1 MRSSSDTAIV
11 SRRQTRDKT
20 INNGNEAVV
29 RCRGVRIRFL
39 WTRSRTNLKTNV
51 HVQRAES
58 SCCFTNINRTGIP
71 RNVLFRQKTGGD
83 MLSICLFVYLSGNG
97 GWRRQQP
104 AGRLATHVCGS
115 AAAWCYIF
123 IRWTGWTFA
132 VILSRQALL
141 ASFAALFS
149 CYRYVGQHAIRI
161 EHFHYDAPASVSLR
175 HYISTVLCC
184 VLVLA
189 RKYLRR
195 YLQGYI
201 TQFTR
206 CS

>member
-83 MLSICLFVYLSGNG
+83 MLSICLSVRLSVWQWWMETTAACRPTRN
-97 GWRRQQP
+97 P
-104 AGRLATHVCGS
+104 RLWIGSRLVLYIHQMNRVNFCSDFITTS
-115 AAAWCYIF
+115 AARF
-123 IRWTGWTFA
+123 
-132 VILSRQALL
+132 
-141 ASFAALFS
+141 
-149 CYRYVGQHAIRI
+149 
-161 EHFHYDAPASVSLR
+161 
-175 HYISTVLCC
+175 LCC
-184 VLVLA
+184 TFFRA
-189 RKYLRR
+189 IAMSGSTPY
-195 YLQGYI
+195 G
-201 TQFTR
+201 
-206 CS
+206 

>member
-104 AGRLATHVCGS
+104 AGRLVTHVCGS

-141 ASFAALFS
+141 ASFAALFFVLS
-149 CYRYVGQHAIRI
+149 LCRAARHTDRTFPLWCTSIGFSATL
-161 EHFHYDAPASVSLR
+161 HFYCA
-175 HYISTVLCC
+175 VLCPC
-184 VLVLA
+184 FGAKVPA
-189 RKYLRR
+189 
-195 YLQGYI
+195 
-201 TQFTR
+201 
-206 CS
+206 